1 MSKSAEVFNLMDNLL
16 PRAED
21 VELAGPDELQRLYA
35 GIGMPSLRA
44 MELSGQAGVTYHEI
58 KAANPLLGLV
68 DRKRPLSTVLTLRL

>member
-44 MELSGQAGVTYHEI
+44 MELSGGCY
-58 KAANPLLGLV
+58 
-68 DRKRPLSTVLTLRL
+68 LSRDQGSQSASWIG